1 VFTGIVE
8 ELGRVVAVEHGA
20 QSARLT
26 VAGPLVA
33 ADAVHGS
40 SIAVDGVCLTV
51 VEHDGERFTVDVMQE
66 TLRRSSLADVAPGQR
81 VNLERAMPADG
92 RFGGHVVQGH
102 VDGTGRVVSRE
113 PGERWDVVT
122 IAVPPALSPYVVE
135 KGSITVDGVSLTVSA
150 LDDAAGTFSVSLI
163 PTTLA
168 LTTLGHRA
176 VGDPVNLEVDV
187 LAKYVERLL
196 RAGAVAP
203 AGSAVG
209 AEVAS

>member
-26 VAGPLVA
+26 VEGPRVA
-33 ADAVHGS
+33 ADAAHGA

-51 VEHDGERFTVDVMQE
+51 VEHDGERFTVDVMAE
-66 TLRRSSLADVAPGQR
+66 TLRRSALADVAPGQR
-81 VNLERAMPADG
+81 VNLERAMAANG

-102 VDGTGRVVSRE
+102 VDGTGRVVARE
-113 PGERWDVVT
+113 PGERWEVVT
-122 IAVPPALSPYVVE
+122 IALPERLSAYVVE
-135 KGSITVDGVSLTVSA
+135 KGSITVDGVSLTVSG
-150 LDDAAGTFSVSLI
+150 LDDEAGTFSVSLI

-176 VGDPVNLEVDV
+176 VGDLVNLEVDV

-196 RAGAVAP
+196 RAAAP
-203 AGSAVG
+203 AGASAQVT
-209 AEVAS
+209 A